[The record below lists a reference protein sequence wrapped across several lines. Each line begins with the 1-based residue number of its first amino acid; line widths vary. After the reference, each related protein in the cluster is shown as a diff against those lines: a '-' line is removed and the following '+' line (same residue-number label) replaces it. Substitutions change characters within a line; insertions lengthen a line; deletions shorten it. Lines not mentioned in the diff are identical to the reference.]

1 MSFNATNFTVSIL
14 LLMVLTLFI
23 AGVRICKPVE
33 SNWVFFYWVL
43 VTAVTITNP
52 QLYNFRVIAVG
63 LAAGLLTRFE
73 FMNLAVTRF
82 VLVIEMCIWAYIIY
96 MSWLIVSSF

>member
-23 AGVRICKPVE
+23 AGVRIRKPVE
-33 SNWVFFYWVL
+33 NNWVFFYWVL

-63 LAAGLLTRFE
+63 LAAGLLIRFE
-73 FMNLAVTRF
+73 FMNGAITRL
-82 VLVIEMCIWAYIIY
+82 VLIVEMCIWAYIIY
-96 MSWLIVSSF
+96 MSWMIIISF